1 MNLLVSAKIEL
12 FVGTPCYG
20 GMLTEDYL
28 HGILQLQ
35 NFCLEN
41 KIGLN
46 VQTLGQESLV
56 TRARN
61 TLVANFLDNEKFTHL
76 LFIDADIGFSPDNL
90 KRYFEYDKDVICAPY
105 PMKLLSWKMMPE
117 LIKNKKDYKNLCH
130 PYVLNFANKDK
141 IKVEKG
147 FAEVLDAATG
157 FMLIKRECLIKM
169 KEAYQ
174 DLKYVSDQILNGKE
188 FNSENTYLFFDTMKD
203 DDGRYL
209 SEDYAFSRRW
219 QKLGGKIYA
228 DIGSTLTHVGP
239 YRYTGHLWKH
249 FNIEKS

>member
-1 MNLLVSAKIEL
+1 MSAKIEL

-105 PMKLLSWKMMPE
+105 PMKLISWKLLPQ
-117 LIKNKKDYKNLCH
+117 LIKDGKDYQNLCH
-130 PYVLNFANKDK
+130 PYVLNFANKGK
-141 IKVEKG
+141 IVVDKG

-174 DLKYVSDQILNGKE
+174 DLKYVSDQILNGK
-188 FNSENTYLFFDTMKD
+188 MKD
-203 DDGRYL
+203 EDGRYL

-219 QKLGGKIYA
+219 QKIGGKIYA
-228 DIGSTLTHVGP
+228 DIGSNLSHIGQ
-239 YRYTGHLWKH
+239 YRFSGKLWKH
-249 FNIEKS
+249 FNIEQK

>member
-1 MNLLVSAKIEL
+1 MSAKIEL

-28 HGILQLQ
+28 HGVLELQ

-46 VQTLGQESLV
+46 IQTLGQESLI

-76 LFIDADIGFSPDNL
+76 LFIDADIGFKPDNL
-90 KRYFEYDKDVICAPY
+90 KRYFEYDKDIICAPY
-105 PMKLLSWKMMPE
+105 PMKLISWKMMPE
-117 LIKNKKDYKNLCH
+117 LIKNEKDYQNLCH
-130 PYVLNFANKDK
+130 PYVLNFANKGEIK
-141 IKVEKG
+141 IDKG

-174 DLKYVSDQILNGKE
+174 DLKYVSDQILNGK
-188 FNSENTYLFFDTMKD
+188 TYQKTMPSQE
-203 DDGRYL
+203 DGKNL
-209 SEDYAFSRRW
+209 E
-219 QKLGGKIYA
+219 
-228 DIGSTLTHVGP
+228 
-239 YRYTGHLWKH
+239 
-249 FNIEKS
+249 EKSTQTLGQHSHMSGRIDTQDTSGNILTSKKVKNVVVPVKGLKFNLIKG

>member
-1 MNLLVSAKIEL
+1 MSAKIEL

-61 TLVANFLDNEKFTHL
+61 TLVANFLDNEKVTHL

-105 PMKLLSWKMMPE
+105 PMKLISWNMMPE
-117 LIKNKKDYKNLCH
+117 LIKNEKDYRNLCH
-130 PYVLNFANKDK
+130 PYVLNFANKGEINID
-141 IKVEKG
+141 KG

-203 DDGRYL
+203 EDGRYL

-228 DIGSTLTHVGP
+228 DIGSNLSHIGQ
-239 YRYTGHLWKH
+239 YRFTGKLWKH
-249 FNIEKS
+249 FNIEQKK

>member
-1 MNLLVSAKIEL
+1 
-12 FVGTPCYG
+12 
-20 GMLTEDYL
+20 
-28 HGILQLQ
+28 
-35 NFCLEN
+35 
-41 KIGLN
+41 
-46 VQTLGQESLV
+46 
-56 TRARN
+56 
-61 TLVANFLDNEKFTHL
+61 
-76 LFIDADIGFSPDNL
+76 
-90 KRYFEYDKDVICAPY
+90 
-105 PMKLLSWKMMPE
+105 MKLISWKMMPE
-117 LIKNKKDYKNLCH
+117 LIKNKKDYQNLCH
-130 PYVLNFANKDK
+130 PYVLNFANKGEIK
-141 IKVEKG
+141 IDKG